1 MTDKTLRATWTLLRR
16 KISIEPHRAHRIE
29 RDQSSWATLEA
40 TSHRMYTDSRYA
52 AECPFVLE
60 PDKKIRRSRAELK
73 VEGSK
78 TVLDTYHVPHY
89 EPYLTERLRSN
100 HPTLDNFCSERRISP
115 NTPSSYIVHHAVKC
129 QGIENGNECEPFSI
143 AVSTDFKL
151 RPLRS
156 LEYAS
161 DTVTEE
167 ELKKIPRPCSCAPN
181 LVGRICLNH

>member
-1 MTDKTLRATWTLLRR
+1 MRR